1 MYKQV
6 TPLYFYTLLFS
17 CLGMAY
23 ALVSEPL
30 AVLELS
36 ASRAKPAIEP
46 ENCDYLSHIG
56 A

>member
-1 MYKQV
+1 MYIQV

-36 ASRAKPAIEP
+36 ARRAKPAIEP
-46 ENCDYLSHIG
+46 ERCGHLSHI
-56 A
+56 AA